1 MDKANLATL
10 LVLAEVF
17 ALTTLITNAP
27 LYNVSTAE
35 EVSLAK
41 TQAPMSSMNAG
52 EIQVLMSVK
61 AAMDPE
67 GLVLESWFTPGGT
80 FEGVA
85 WNSQGRVAN
94 ISLQG
99 RGLSGIIPSSIAEL
113 TSLTGL
119 YLHYNNLKGTIP
131 SVLYKLS
138 SLTCLYLNVNHL
150 SGIIP
155 VELGLL
161 DHLQG
166 RQIHCTP
173 HAYKYIY
180 VYII

>member
-1 MDKANLATL
+1 MYTANLATL
-10 LVLAEVF
+10 LVLAEVC
-17 ALTTLITNAP
+17 ALTIHITNAP
-27 LYNVSTAE
+27 LHNVSTAE
-35 EVSLAK
+35 AVSVGK
-41 TQAPMSSMNAG
+41 TQAQMSMNAG
-52 EIQVLMSVK
+52 EVQVLMSVK
-61 AAMDPE
+61 AAVDPE

-80 FEGVA
+80 FEGVE

-138 SLTCLYLNVNHL
+138 SLTRLYLNVNHL

-161 DHLQG
+161 NHLQG
-166 RQIHCTP
+166 KEKPLCNSL
-173 HAYKYIY
+173 Y